1 MLGKPSVLT
10 TDNVQATLEN
20 TSTYYISVSGYQA
33 TDLFKVVTGTVLKV
47 TPHIIPGR
55 VLPDGTVLP
64 DAIKLIVTVQDDRN
78 DNSSS
83 FTVSSTT
90 PQPIKQTKI
99 NTQAI
104 VGEGQSLLITGNT
117 GTGKTS
123 LLRVLGGLWASA
135 RGEDQPA
142 LSLSQPWPGG
152 LGCMCVRVGMCVHL
166 SVRIKPL
173 GGE

>member
-1 MLGKPSVLT
+1 MLFFPPSPPFS
-10 TDNVQATLEN
+10 DPRDPGGPATEPADTAFLLERVCICAP
-20 TSTYYISVSGYQA
+20 SSHKSLIKDLSLKIS
-33 TDLFKVVTGTVLKV
+33 
-47 TPHIIPGR
+47 
-55 VLPDGTVLP
+55 
-64 DAIKLIVTVQDDRN
+64 
-78 DNSSS
+78 
-83 FTVSSTT
+83 
-90 PQPIKQTKI
+90 
-99 NTQAI
+99 
-104 VGEGQSLLITGNT
+104 EGQSLLITGNT